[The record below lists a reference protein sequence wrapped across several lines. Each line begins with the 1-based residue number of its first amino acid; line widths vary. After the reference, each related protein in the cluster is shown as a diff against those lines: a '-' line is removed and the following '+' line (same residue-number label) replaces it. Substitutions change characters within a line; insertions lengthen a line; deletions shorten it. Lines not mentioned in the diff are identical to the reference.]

1 MKKINKDKPGNEK
14 RYHLIGWSLFV
25 TGVLFFIAS
34 RWIGQNTLKLVGT
47 FIFSLACASFLTP
60 MLWPDKN
67 TDHESI
73 DDL

>member
-60 MLWPDKN
+60 ILWPDKN
-67 TDHESI
+67 KDREEQEG
-73 DDL
+73 L